1 MLSFRLFSGLVL
13 GETLTN
19 LLFLK
24 LAEDMGEPFDYR
36 TNEMGSSP
44 NFLHCKKNLK
54 ISNQKSFFIDFSFF
68 HDAFI

>member
-1 MLSFRLFSGLVL
+1 MTGSVFMLSFRLFSGLVL

-44 NFLHCKKNLK
+44 NFLHCKKRFKNF
-54 ISNQKSFFIDFSFF
+54 KSKVIFY
-68 HDAFI
+68 

>member
-1 MLSFRLFSGLVL
+1 MAQKPDIFRGISSNRDRFGFYAEFQIIF
-13 GETLTN
+13 GTGARKTLTN

-44 NFLHCKKNLK
+44 NFLHCKK
-54 ISNQKSFFIDFSFF
+54 I
-68 HDAFI
+68 